1 MNEFTVTSEIKELD
15 EFDKELVIKNIQKV
29 FIKIANEKRGEK
41 NDRSYNNVDNVY
53 N

>member
-15 EFDKELVIKNIQKV
+15 EFDKKLVIKNIQKV